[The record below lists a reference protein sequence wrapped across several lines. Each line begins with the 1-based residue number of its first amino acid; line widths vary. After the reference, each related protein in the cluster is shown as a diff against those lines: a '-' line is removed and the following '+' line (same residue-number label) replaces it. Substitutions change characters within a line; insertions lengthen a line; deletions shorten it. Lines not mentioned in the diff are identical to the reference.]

1 MTKAYLF
8 LIIAVLC
15 EGVGTTSLQASQQF
29 TRLLPSLG
37 VVAGF
42 GASFYCLMIVL
53 KYLPLGVTYA
63 VWSGLG
69 ICLTA
74 FLGWLLF
81 RQNVDGPA
89 LIGMTLIIAGIAVIN
104 LFSATA
110 TH

>member
-1 MTKAYLF
+1 MLKAY
-8 LIIAVLC
+8 IILLVAVLF
-15 EGVGTTSLQASQQF
+15 EGLGTTSLQASQQF
-29 TRLLPSLG
+29 TRFWPSVG
-37 VVAGF
+37 VAVGF
-42 GASFYCLMIVL
+42 GGSLYLLMTVL

-74 FLGWLLF
+74 FLGWLVF
-81 RQNVDGPA
+81 RQSVDAPA
-89 LIGMTLIIAGIAVIN
+89 MIGMGLIIAGIVVIN